1 MIWKTIISKAFGLLD
16 ESIPQP
22 EPVIQNPEN
31 IEPSTSSTKVVIFD
45 GKKYDIEQLDS
56 ETQAMLKN
64 LQSADRCINTHLQKA
79 KLSKAAIS
87 HYAEQIRPH
96 LDKINSIN

>member
-16 ESIPQP
+16 ESLPQS
-22 EPVIQNPEN
+22 ESIIQTSEN
-31 IEPSTSSTKVVIFD
+31 TSPTSTPTKVIIFD
-45 GKKYDIEQLDS
+45 GKKYDIEQLDD
-56 ETQAMLKN
+56 ETKVISKN

-87 HYAEQIRPH
+87 HYVEQLRPH
-96 LDKINSIN
+96 LDQINSIN